1 MLLGDIKTPV
11 SSTTSTVAAGSW
23 MNTPISSTRAPVSG
37 PCACMGFG
45 CQDLTKPLPPGS
57 PTRARQNIN
66 VKQDAYALGVYQGA
80 PPRDLYVTGSGL
92 ATVPAGCGPPTG
104 DAVLIVDQ
112 ETRDKYLGKSDTTKY
127 LPLVIIGGLILFFA
141 LK

>member
-23 MNTPISSTRAPVSG
+23 MNSPISSTRAPSSG
-37 PCACMGFG
+37 PCGCMGFG
-45 CQDLTKPLPPGS
+45 CQDLTKSLPPGS
-57 PTRARQNIN
+57 PTRARQNIT
-66 VKQDAYALGVYQGA
+66 YAADPISLGIYKGA

-104 DAVLIVDQ
+104 DAVLVVDQ
-112 ETRDKYLGKSDTTKY
+112 ETRDKYLGKSSSSKY
-127 LPLVIIGGLILFFA
+127 LPLVVIGGLILFFA